1 MSAYIT
7 RRRWVKLLSGEAFQ
21 CHGTAADYYFF
32 HRPQEYERY
41 KQHTEKQKQ
50 PTLEMMHQKRAR

>member
-7 RRRWVKLLSGEAFQ
+7 RRRWVKLLSEEAFQ
-21 CHGTAADYYFF
+21 CQGAGTDCYFF
-32 HRPQEYERY
+32 HRPQEYEHY

-50 PTLEMMHQKRAR
+50 PILEMMHQRRVR